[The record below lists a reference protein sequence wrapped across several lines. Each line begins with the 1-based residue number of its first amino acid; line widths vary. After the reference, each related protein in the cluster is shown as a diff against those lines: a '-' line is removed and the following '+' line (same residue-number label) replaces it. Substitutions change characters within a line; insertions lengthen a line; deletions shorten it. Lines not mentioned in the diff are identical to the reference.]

1 MMKKLYTAAMMMAA
15 VLPVA
20 AQDTYESAR
29 LLGSDLNGTAR
40 YVGMGGAMEALGA
53 DISTIST
60 NPAGI
65 GLFRH
70 SHASISLGFVSQQD
84 AEKFDNKSKTTI
96 SFDQAGFV
104 YSSRLSRS
112 SFINFA
118 FNFHKSR
125 NFNQILSAAN
135 ALKGCSQNGLT
146 YSKADKGIYYFDVNG
161 EFVKKP
167 DGTYVNPDV
176 IGYYGAN
183 DRSWA
188 YSESDYMN
196 ANALMTD
203 FDACRE
209 YAPNWIFY
217 NDANAYTFDRAH
229 RGWINNFD
237 FNVSGNSNDRFYW
250 GLTVGVKSV
259 NYRGYSEYAET
270 LLWHPKADDPN
281 YEEVCGSVAYQDVR
295 RIKGTGLDV
304 TAGVIFRPSAE
315 SPFRIGLAIS
325 SPTWYDLT
333 TNNDSHILNNTTNPY
348 GYDQGKSNQDYD
360 FKFYTP
366 WKFGLSLGH
375 TIGSQVAL
383 GFGYEYSDYSSSS
396 NRVNKGDRYWYG
408 DYGYSPSYID
418 EPMKKNTEKSLKGV
432 HTLKAGV
439 EFKPVP
445 EMAVRFGYNYVSS
458 PYEKNGMR
466 DMTIDS
472 PGVSYSSTTD
482 YVNWQDTHRIT
493 CGLGYKVSGVNID
506 FAYQYNTTNGDFH
519 PFQPYAGNSG
529 VKEVSNKR
537 HQVLLTLGYT
547 F

>member
-1 MMKKLYTAAMMMAA
+1 MIRKVCFAALALA
-15 VLPVA
+15 VVLPAA

-40 YVGMGGAMEALGA
+40 YVGMGGAMDALGA

-84 AEKFDNKSKTTI
+84 AEKFDNKNKTTI

-104 YSSRLSRS
+104 YSSRLSRT

-118 FNFHKSR
+118 FNFHKSK
-125 NFNQILSAAN
+125 NFNQILNAAN
-135 ALKGCSQNGLT
+135 SLKGCSQNGLT
-146 YSKADKGIYYFDVNG
+146 YAKADDGAYYFDLNRQG
-161 EFVKKP
+161 E
-167 DGTYVNPDV
+167 N
-176 IGYYGAN
+176 IGFNAN
-183 DRSWA
+183 NNRSLA
-188 YSESDYMN
+188 YSEADYLN
-196 ANALMTD
+196 ANSLMTD
-203 FDACRE
+203 FKAYEDPTAD
-209 YAPNWIFY
+209 WVFY
-217 NDANAYTFDRAH
+217 NEANAYTFDRAH

-237 FNVSGNSNDRFYW
+237 FNISGNSNDRFYW

-259 NYRGYSEYAET
+259 NYRGYSEYGET
-270 LLWHPKADDPN
+270 LINKDDDPI
-281 YEEVCGSVAYQDVR
+281 GSVAVSDIR

-333 TNNDSHILNNTTNPY
+333 TNNDTHILNNTTNPY

-375 TIGSQVAL
+375 TIGTQLAL
-383 GFGYEYSDYSSSS
+383 GFGYEYSDYTSAT
-396 NRVNKGDRYWYG
+396 NRVNKGDTYWYD
-408 DYGYSPSYID
+408 DYGYSPSYTD
-418 EPMKKNTEKSLKGV
+418 EPMKRNTEKSLKGV
-432 HTLKAGV
+432 HTIRVGAEV
-439 EFKPVP
+439 KPVSDF
-445 EMAVRFGYNYVSS
+445 AIRLGYNYVSS
-458 PYEKNGMR
+458 PYEANGER
-466 DMTIDS
+466 DMYLDS
-472 PGVSYSSTTD
+472 PGVSYASTTD
-482 YVNWQDTHRIT
+482 YVNWKDTHRVT
-493 CGLGYKVSGVNID
+493 CGLGYKIGGLNID
-506 FAYQYNTTNGDFH
+506 LAYQYNATNGDFH
-519 PFQPYAGNSG
+519 PMQNYGGYAPS
-529 VKEVSNKR
+529 VTSVSNKR

>member
-1 MMKKLYTAAMMMAA
+1 MKRKVCFAAFALA
-15 VLPVA
+15 VVLPAA

-40 YVGMGGAMEALGA
+40 YVGMGGAMDALGA
-53 DISTIST
+53 DLSTIST

-70 SHASISLGFVSQQD
+70 SHASISFGFVSQQD
-84 AEKFDNKSKTTI
+84 AEKFDGKSKTSM

-104 YSSRLSRS
+104 YSSRISRT
-112 SFINFA
+112 SFINFS
-118 FNFHKSR
+118 FNYHKSK
-125 NFNQILSAAN
+125 NFNQILNAAN
-135 ALKGCSQNGLT
+135 SLKGCSQNGLT

-176 IGYYGAN
+176 IGYYAQGN
-183 DRSWA
+183 RSYA
-188 YSESDYMN
+188 YSEADYLN

-229 RGWINNFD
+229 RGWISNFD

-250 GLTVGVKSV
+250 GITVGVKSV
-259 NYRGYSEYAET
+259 NYRGYSEYGEA
-270 LLWHPKADDPN
+270 LINKDNDPI
-281 YEEVCGSVAYQDVR
+281 GSVAVSDER
-295 RIKGTGLDV
+295 RIKGTGVDV

-315 SPFRIGLAIS
+315 SPFRIGLTVS
-325 SPTWYDLT
+325 TPTWYDLST
-333 TNNDSHILNNTTNPY
+333 SNDTYILNNTSNPY
-348 GYDQGKSNQDYD
+348 GYDHGKSNQNYD

-375 TIGSQVAL
+375 TIGTQVAL
-383 GFGYEYSDYSSSS
+383 GFGYEFSDYTSST
-396 NRVNKGDRYWYG
+396 NRVNKGDTYWY
-408 DYGYSPSYID
+408 DNYGYSPSYTD
-418 EPMKKNTEKSLKGV
+418 ELMKRNTDQSLKGV
-432 HTLKAGV
+432 HTIRVGA
-439 EFKPVP
+439 EFKPVT
-445 EMAVRFGYNYVSS
+445 EFAIRLGYNYVSS
-458 PYEKNGMR
+458 PYEENGVR
-466 DMTIDS
+466 DAKLES

-482 YVNWQDTHRIT
+482 YVNWKDTHRIT
-493 CGLGYKVSGVNID
+493 CGVGYKVGGMNID
-506 FAYQYNTTNGDFH
+506 LAYQYNMTKGDFH
-519 PFQPYAGNSG
+519 PFQPYAGNTG
-529 VKEVSNKR
+529 VKDVKFNR
-537 HQVLLTLGYT
+537 HQLLLTLGYT